1 MSVAVLHA
9 VAIALLI
16 QQATAQ
22 TPIEWKTV
30 DRVLGRPG
38 TVQGETYRVGFP
50 RSDPHVTVGAVTVRP
65 TLALGSWVA
74 LQQTGDSTAML
85 MGELVLL
92 PAEGRSGHGCAP
104 GRAYGEIRCTTFTT
118 NAPLSGRLNE
128 RIAGKR

>member
-1 MSVAVLHA
+1 MSVAVLHP
-9 VAIALLI
+9 VAIALSI

-85 MGELVLL
+85 MGDLVLF
-92 PAEGRSGHGCAP
+92 PAEVGRVMDALQGGLTARSGARPSRRTLH
-104 GRAYGEIRCTTFTT
+104 
-118 NAPLSGRLNE
+118 
-128 RIAGKR
+128 